1 MVDPDRPPIPYIYF
15 PPVPG
20 IDLVSNDLEH
30 GGRVP
35 EKHHADSSWG
45 MGGDNVSPHLRWSG
59 APEGTQSFV
68 VTCFDP
74 DAPTGSGFWHW
85 VLFDVP
91 ASTTELPRGAGS
103 GDQVGL
109 PPGAIHARNDAGA
122 LEYIGCAPPEGHGD
136 HRYVFA
142 VHALSVPT
150 LGIDSSASP
159 AVVGFNAFF
168 NTIGRGVLIAHY
180 GR

>member
-1 MVDPDRPPIPYIYF
+1 MDPDRPPIPYVYF
-15 PPVPG
+15 PPVHG
-20 IDLVSNDLEH
+20 IELTSDDLEH

-35 EKHHADSSWG
+35 PTHHADSMG
-45 MGGDNVSPHLRWSG
+45 MTGDNLSPHLAWSG
-59 APEGTQSFV
+59 APDGTQSFAI
-68 VTCFDP
+68 TCFDP

-85 VLFDVP
+85 SLFDVP

-103 GDQVGL
+103 GDMAGL
-109 PPGAIHARNDAGA
+109 PDGAIHARNDAGGFG
-122 LEYIGCAPPEGHGD
+122 YIGAAPPEGHGD

-142 VHALSVPT
+142 VHAVGIPT

-159 AVVGFNAFF
+159 ASVGFNLFF
-168 NTIGRGVLIAHY
+168 NTLGRGVLIAHF

>member
-15 PPVPG
+15 PPVTG
-20 IDLVSNDLEH
+20 IELTSDDIEH
-30 GGRVP
+30 GQRIDDT
-35 EKHHADSSWG
+35 HHADSMG
-45 MGGDNVSPHLRWSG
+45 MSGDNLSPHLSWSG
-59 APEGTQSFV
+59 APDGTQSFV

-85 VLFDVP
+85 SLFDLP
-91 ASTTELPRGAGS
+91 ASTTELARGAGS
-103 GDQVGL
+103 GDQAGL
-109 PPGAIHARNDAGA
+109 PAGAIHARNDAGG
-122 LEYIGCAPPEGHGD
+122 LGYIGMAPPEGHGD

-142 VHALSVPT
+142 VHALGVPT

-159 AVVGFNAFF
+159 AVVGFNMFF
-168 NTIGRGVLIAHY
+168 NTLGRGVLIAHF